1 VKVHPL
7 SNNWIYIGTDLGVLA
22 SEDKGVNWSVDPR
35 YSTQN
40 NEMPANAEVAELFW
54 QGDYYLIAATHGR
67 GMYRAQPM
75 TIIYVDK
82 LAAPGGNGSA
92 AAPYQTVTEAVNASG
107 RSTVISIK
115 SNTYDEAGMILFNK
129 KGEVKSTNG
138 SSIIK

>member
-1 VKVHPL
+1 
-7 SNNWIYIGTDLGVLA
+7 
-22 SEDKGVNWSVDPR
+22 
-35 YSTQN
+35 
-40 NEMPANAEVAELFW
+40 MPANVEVAELFW
-54 QGDYYLIAATHGR
+54 QSDYYLVAATHGR
-67 GMYRAQPM
+67 GMYRAHPM

-92 AAPYQTVTEAVNASG
+92 AAPYQTVTEAVNAAG

-115 SNTYDEAGMILFNK
+115 SNTYDEAGTILFNK